1 MSEHD
6 FSIET
11 PIRPDAFDLNDDE
24 KVAII
29 EKHFVGILETLGMDL
44 SDDSL
49 KRTPHRVAK
58 MYVKEIFS
66 GLHPANKPQVTL
78 FENKYRYSQ
87 MLVEKD
93 IAVYSMCEHHLVP
106 IYGKAHV
113 AYISNGEV
121 IGLSKINRIVKYF
134 SKRPQV
140 QERLTRQIA
149 QELKETLKT
158 EDVAVVIDA
167 AHMCVAA
174 RGVEDVNS
182 ATVTADLGG
191 QFKKEATRLEF
202 LRYIGY

>member
-11 PIRPDAFDLNDDE
+11 PIRPDAFDLSDDE

-29 EKHFVGILETLGMDL
+29 EKHFTEILQTLGMDL
-44 SDDSL
+44 TDDSI
-49 KRTPHRVAK
+49 RQTPHRVAK

-66 GLHPANKPQVTL
+66 GLHPANKPSVTL

>member
-1 MSEHD
+1 MEEDD

-11 PIRPDAFDLNDDE
+11 PIRPDAFDLSDLE
-24 KVAII
+24 KVNQI
-29 EKHFVGILETLGMDL
+29 EGHMRSILRILGLDL
-44 SDDSL
+44 EDDSL
-49 KRTPHRVAK
+49 KNTPRRVAK
-58 MYVKEIFS
+58 MYVEEIFS
-66 GLHPANKPQVTL
+66 GLNPNNKPSVTL
-78 FENKYRYSQ
+78 FENKYQYSQ

-93 IAVYSMCEHHLVP
+93 IALYSMCEHHLVP

-149 QELKETLKT
+149 QELKKTLKT
-158 EDVAVVIDA
+158 NDVAVVIDA

-182 ATVTADLGG
+182 ATVTADLSG
-191 QFKKEATRLEF
+191 QFKNEATRLEF

>member
-11 PIRPDAFDLNDDE
+11 PIRPDAFDLSDDE

-29 EKHFVGILETLGMDL
+29 EKHFEGILETLGMDL